1 MKLRTEIAAQLV
13 QVGFDPAAVL
23 EAVGLPAMAHT
34 GLPSSQLQQISTI
47 DPNDPEEVYDVRE
60 RRDAQMVVQVP
71 EPTVNVAAPTV
82 NVEQPVV
89 MVEAPQVE
97 VASPTVNVEAPKVEV
112 TNTIERKLVRKV
124 VKRDEL
130 GRIVEVIE
138 EFMEGE

>member
-1 MKLRTEIAAQLV
+1 MM
-13 QVGFDPAAVL
+13 F
-23 EAVGLPAMAHT
+23 
-34 GLPSSQLQQISTI
+34 
-47 DPNDPEEVYDVRE
+47 VRE
-60 RRDAQMVVQVP
+60 
-71 EPTVNVAAPTV
+71 ETV